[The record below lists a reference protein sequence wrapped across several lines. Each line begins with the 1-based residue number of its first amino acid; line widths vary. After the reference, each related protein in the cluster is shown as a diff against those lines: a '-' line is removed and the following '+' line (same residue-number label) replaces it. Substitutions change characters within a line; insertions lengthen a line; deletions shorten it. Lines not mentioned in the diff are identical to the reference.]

1 MAVLIQ
7 SPPIV
12 HQVPRRS
19 VPRRNSGRARLLFW
33 RLAATAVTLALV
45 AVLSAIA
52 YLASL
57 PSVADAQTRVAAL
70 LAQHGGVP
78 AATAPIRVAEATVA
92 VEDHR
97 FYLHHGIDSLGLL
110 RAAWDLATTG
120 SPHGGATIT
129 EQLAQALYSAND
141 NSVQAHLEK
150 AGLALKLEQH
160 YSKQEILTMY
170 LNSVYYG
177 DGQWGIVQA
186 SHTFFGVAP
195 TALSWGEASM
205 LAGLPNAPSAYDPLH
220 HYALAR
226 ERQRLVL
233 IALVNNGTLS
243 RAAAAA
249 TYAQPPHLA
258 AGRAG

>member
-1 MAVLIQ
+1 
-7 SPPIV
+7 
-12 HQVPRRS
+12 
-19 VPRRNSGRARLLFW
+19 
-33 RLAATAVTLALV
+33 
-45 AVLSAIA
+45 
-52 YLASL
+52 
-57 PSVADAQTRVAAL
+57 
-70 LAQHGGVP
+70 
-78 AATAPIRVAEATVA
+78 
-92 VEDHR
+92 
-97 FYLHHGIDSLGLL
+97 
-110 RAAWDLATTG
+110 
-120 SPHGGATIT
+120 
-129 EQLAQALYSAND
+129 
-141 NSVQAHLEK
+141 
-150 AGLALKLEQH
+150 
-160 YSKQEILTMY
+160 MY